1 MNSTQSSEGNKHVGQ
16 NDHHINISEDGS
28 SSKLIGAVIG
38 GLLGACSVIA
48 LLVVL
53 IVCKFRSI
61 GVFKESSTNDQ
72 EEPSQ
77 MEFSKATYQDSNIA
91 KDNKSTKPT
100 SNETYGLVEN
110 STAVYAVVN
119 KIKTP
124 QNNNETFTDAGYGE
138 YDHLHDIQNRRII
151 HQENMYHSHN
161 APQNEEDQTYDSSN
175 FSKGKCN
182 DGNSLY
188 DQSCSLVEG
197 EYSYSTNKN
206 LDNSN
211 TMGIYDKI
219 S

>member
-1 MNSTQSSEGNKHVGQ
+1 MFIL
-16 NDHHINISEDGS
+16 D
-28 SSKLIGAVIG
+28 
-38 GLLGACSVIA
+38 
-48 LLVVL
+48 
-53 IVCKFRSI
+53 FRSI
-61 GVFKESSTNDQ
+61 GVFKEISTHDQ
-72 EEPSQ
+72 QEPSQ
-77 MEFSKATYQDSNIA
+77 MEFSKATYQDSNITA
-91 KDNKSTKPT
+91 DNRSTKPT

-124 QNNNETFTDAGYGE
+124 KEINETYADAGYGE

-151 HQENMYHSHN
+151 HQENMYHSHG

-175 FSKGKCN
+175 FAKGQCN

-188 DQSCSLVEG
+188 DQSCSFVEG

-206 LDNSN
+206 PDNSN
-211 TMGIYDKI
+211 TIGIYDKI